1 MIKNF
6 KYISA
11 DWEDEILAI
20 ARGAIECAISSAY
33 FGSYGVDFLKRLS
46 HTLANSIVNH
56 DINIKILLSDR
67 FAPTPEK
74 RFEILNQILE
84 LPGVEARIYSSEE
97 FFHSKNYIFRTDNE
111 VKAVIGSVNVTA
123 SGFFKNIEFAS
134 SVVHRVNDPEAIKLI
149 SNFEGL
155 WVKSQKTD
163 QFIEVDSM
171 SKQPIF
177 EAGNNVIVTS
187 TRKIGTIN
195 KVIKGSRDFSYQVT
209 VDGKTRTFAE
219 KYLELYSDP
228 EDDILENFYQDELG
242 DSSQYKIFQT
252 WFRLSKPLESNLY
265 SYLGSKT
272 IFNPYQF
279 KPLLKFISPNS
290 DERLFIADEVGVGKT
305 IETGIIVTEMLARER
320 LTHSTPILIVC
331 PNSLTQKWAR
341 EMKERFFLDF
351 EVLDGKKLSY
361 VLNSAIQ
368 DGIFPRKYAFSI
380 VGLQLFRRKEYLDLL
395 NELDSRREAATFDL
409 VVIDEAH
416 HMRNPDTDSN
426 KLGSALSDMAEMMLM
441 LSATPLNL
449 SSDDLYNQM
458 HILNK
463 VAFPDRAT
471 FEALYRPVVIINRIR
486 RLLSQNTV
494 EKRSEIVFQF
504 VELASDPL
512 GKIISQHEEIVD
524 FIQRLNKEEILSP
537 EELVRYDRLLVS
549 LNPLSYSFTRTRKRE
564 ALEHQVHREVLE
576 LPVTLSDKELR
587 FQDHAL
593 EVIQNYYLSM
603 GRDPQIL
610 GFITNTYRR
619 MISSCIPAMKNYL
632 EASIRDNRVF
642 DIPSLSE
649 INEYEDD
656 SEINKT
662 ILSPSLKVNFQ
673 MLLDEL
679 EEICHIDSKY
689 SQFKKMLDKIILNP
703 ETPQVIVFSFFVETL
718 EHLKRSLEKDGY
730 SVGIIHGKISQVA
743 KNKEDIDRSQTMD
756 SFEKGKYDILLSS
769 EVGGEGLDFQYC
781 HAIFN
786 YDLPYNPMRIE
797 QRIGRIDR
805 FGQNAD
811 KIIVGNM
818 FIKNSV
824 DEEIYDRLYRRINL
838 VEEGIGA
845 FEPIMGKE
853 IADIQ
858 TAIISGNLSDEQKD
872 EMSQRLQEAIE
883 AAKAE
888 YEQFEKYRTELL
900 GDDYLVKPI
909 NSISKGDFVS
919 PSDAMD
925 LTRTYLLMHE
935 NCNFDKLDESR
946 AIIKLSPT
954 IITQLETFSRKPGN
968 EGTFNELKA
977 LFDTKSSVKVVFD
990 GQLAETCLDHIFLSP
1005 TGYWSRFLTHQ
1016 LEKEKA
1022 LYKIFRFSI
1031 NPSESYILNGEY
1043 VVFLFEVRMEG
1054 LRTEIEFLGLPVNI
1068 NTKTVYETSFEK
1080 IPRLLAYDS
1089 IENPTIE
1096 SEYIDVYELLE
1107 VARDYLDEI
1116 LEEKRRVA
1124 SEENRFK
1131 IDSRI
1136 TALTESCEKQVEKL
1150 QNSLQRHIEKQSA
1163 EGEKPDERFMRLMK
1177 GRIDSKKAKH
1187 MGKIKE
1193 LQHRQELSL
1202 DYNLEAIVH
1211 IKVGEQL

>member
-1 MIKNF
+1 
-6 KYISA
+6 
-11 DWEDEILAI
+11 
-20 ARGAIECAISSAY
+20 
-33 FGSYGVDFLKRLS
+33 
-46 HTLANSIVNH
+46 
-56 DINIKILLSDR
+56 
-67 FAPTPEK
+67 
-74 RFEILNQILE
+74 
-84 LPGVEARIYSSEE
+84 
-97 FFHSKNYIFRTDNE
+97 
-111 VKAVIGSVNVTA
+111 
-123 SGFFKNIEFAS
+123 
-134 SVVHRVNDPEAIKLI
+134 
-149 SNFEGL
+149 
-155 WVKSQKTD
+155 
-163 QFIEVDSM
+163 M
-171 SKQPIF
+171 SKKSLYD
-177 EAGNNVIVTS
+177 AGNNVRVIS
-187 TRKIGTIN
+187 TGKIGTIN
-195 KVIKGSRDFSYQVT
+195 KVIQGSRGFSYQAT

-228 EDDILENFYQDELG
+228 QDDIIEGFYQDELG

-272 IFNPYQF
+272 IFNPHQF

-305 IETGIIVTEMLARER
+305 IETGIIITEMLARER

-331 PNSLTQKWAR
+331 PNSLTRKWVR

-351 EVLDGKKLSY
+351 VVLEGKTLRY

-368 DGIFPRKYAFSI
+368 DGIFPKRYAFLV

-395 NELDSRREAATFDL
+395 KELDSKREAATFGM

-426 KLGSALSDMAEMMLM
+426 ELGSVLSDMAEMMLM

-458 HILNK
+458 NVLNK
-463 VAFPDRAT
+463 VAFPDRTT
-471 FEALYRPVVIINRIR
+471 FEALYSPVVILNRIR
-486 RLLSQNTV
+486 RLLSQNAV
-494 EKRSEIVFQF
+494 EKRYEIFSHF
-504 VELASDPL
+504 RELERDPL
-512 GKIISQHEEIVD
+512 GKIISQHEEIGD
-524 FIQRLNKEEILSP
+524 LIQRLDEEEVLSP

-576 LPVTLSDKELR
+576 LPVTLSDEELK

-619 MISSCIPAMKNYL
+619 MISSCIPAMKDYL
-632 EASIRDNRVF
+632 ESSMIFDMPSI
-642 DIPSLSE
+642 SE
-649 INEYEDD
+649 IDEYEDD
-656 SEINKT
+656 SEIGK
-662 ILSPSLKVNFQ
+662 IPLPLSLKTSFQ
-673 MLLDEL
+673 MLSDEL
-679 EEICHIDSKY
+679 EEIHHIDSKY
-689 SQFKKMLDKIILNP
+689 SQFKQMLDKVISNP
-703 ETPQVIVFSFFVETL
+703 ETTQVIVFSFFVRTL
-718 EHLKRSLEKDGY
+718 EYLKKNLEKDGY
-730 SVGIIHGKISQVA
+730 SVGIIHGGIPQTS
-743 KNKEDIDRSQTMD
+743 KNKDQVDRYQTMD
-756 SFEKGKYDILLSS
+756 SFENGEFDILLSS

-781 HAIFN
+781 HAILN

-811 KIIVGNM
+811 KVIVGNM

-853 IADIQ
+853 VADIQ

-872 EMSQRLQEAIE
+872 EISKRLQKAIE

-888 YEQFEKYRTELL
+888 NEQFEKYKTELL
-900 GDDYLVKPI
+900 GDDYLAKPI
-909 NSISKGDFVS
+909 NNISKGDFVS

-925 LTRTYLLMHE
+925 LTQTYLLMHE
-935 NCNFDKLDESR
+935 DCTFNRLDESCGS
-946 AIIKLSPT
+946 IEFSPT
-954 IITQLETFSRKPGN
+954 LVTQLETFSRKPGN
-968 EGTFNELKA
+968 EGAFNELNA
-977 LFDTKSSVKVVFD
+977 LFGTKGPAKVVFD
-990 GQLAETCLDHIFLSP
+990 GQLAETCPDHIFLSP
-1005 TGYWSRFLTHQ
+1005 TGYWSRFLTQQ
-1016 LEKEKA
+1016 LEKEKS

-1031 NPSESYILNGEY
+1031 HPSESYILDGEY

-1080 IPRLLAYDS
+1080 LPRLLAYDS
-1089 IENPTIE
+1089 INDSTIE
-1096 SEYIDVYELLE
+1096 SEHIDVYELLE
-1107 VARDYLDEI
+1107 IARNYLDEI

-1131 IDSRI
+1131 INSRI

-1150 QNSLQRHIEKQSA
+1150 QEILGRHVEKQRT
-1163 EGEKPDERFMRLMK
+1163 EGKMPDEKFKRLMK
-1177 GRIDSKKAKH
+1177 GKIDSQKAKH
-1187 MGKIKE
+1187 RAKINE
-1193 LQHRQELSL
+1193 LQQRQELSL

-1211 IKVGEQL
+1211 TKVEG